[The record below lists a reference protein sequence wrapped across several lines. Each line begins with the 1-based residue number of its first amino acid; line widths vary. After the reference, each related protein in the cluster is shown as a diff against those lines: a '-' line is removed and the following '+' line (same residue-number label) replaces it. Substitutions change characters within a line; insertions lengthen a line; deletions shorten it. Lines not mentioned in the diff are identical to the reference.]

1 MIRDNWVWK
10 LLKNNNKRSNKSP
23 FLPYWVEWIFAI
35 TEDIVLDLEGL
46 LFPVKWIW
54 RMLRTPSLVYD
65 ILVLQRRSS
74 LQHTKQSKWSTRL
87 RVQGKLHGIVC
98 FDDIMRM
105 IIILQNCHCGRR
117 LPVQFHLLNP
127 KFHWLRQIRP
137 LCASFTDSFG
147 IFLDAIAKAKKLIC
161 ISIAQNLKQVSLTK
175 RFFSLCNGA

>member
-1 MIRDNWVWK
+1 MNICYHGGYCARFRGASISCK
-10 LLKNNNKRSNKSP
+10 LNLENVEDP
-23 FLPYWVEWIFAI
+23 FFSLWYISISEKIFI
-35 TEDIVLDLEGL
+35 TTH
-46 LFPVKWIW
+46 KA
-54 RMLRTPSLVYD
+54 
-65 ILVLQRRSS
+65 
-74 LQHTKQSKWSTRL
+74 KQSKWSTRL

>member
-65 ILVLQRRSS
+65 ILVFQRRSS

-127 KFHWLRQIRP
+127 KFHLTAP
-137 LCASFTDSFG
+137 NPTTLCKFHWQFWNFFGCNCQSKKTNLHIYSTESQASFTDKEVF
-147 IFLDAIAKAKKLIC
+147 
-161 ISIAQNLKQVSLTK
+161 
-175 RFFSLCNGA
+175 